1 LTEGKDKAVSMV
13 GKIFQQAV
21 RFVGLSGIG
30 WILDFCTYT
39 VLGLFSGNLVANNVI
54 SSWVGVTFV
63 FIFATR
69 KVFRNN
75 SRISLKW
82 KYLIY
87 LSYQCV
93 LIFLVSLLLK
103 EVDAAIVN
111 WVKIELLQTYS
122 AIIAKIVI
130 TPITMI
136 LNFFVLKGVI
146 EKI

>member
-1 LTEGKDKAVSMV
+1 MEAGMV
-13 GKIFQQAV
+13 GKLLQQAV

-39 VLGLFSGNLVANNVI
+39 VLGFFSGNLVINNVI

-69 KVFRNN
+69 KVFQNN

-87 LSYQCV
+87 LLYQCV

-103 EVDAAIVN
+103 EVDGAITK
-111 WVKIELLQTYS
+111 WISIELIQAYS
-122 AIIAKIVI
+122 SIIAKIVI
-130 TPITMI
+130 TPLTMI
-136 LNFFVLKGVI
+136 LNFFVMKGVI

>member
-1 LTEGKDKAVSMV
+1 MV
-13 GKIFQQAV
+13 AKLLQQAI

-39 VLGLFSGNLVANNVI
+39 VLGFFSGNLVANNVI

-69 KVFRNN
+69 KVFQNN

-82 KYLIY
+82 KYVIY
-87 LSYQCV
+87 LLYQCV

-103 EVDAAIVN
+103 EVDGAIIK
-111 WVKIELLQTYS
+111 WVSIELIQAYS
-122 AIIAKIVI
+122 SIIAKIVI

-136 LNFFVLKGVI
+136 LNFFVMKGVV

>member
-1 LTEGKDKAVSMV
+1 MV
-13 GKIFQQAV
+13 GKLLQQAV

-39 VLGLFSGNLVANNVI
+39 ILGFFSGNLVVNNVI

-69 KVFRNN
+69 KVFQNN

-87 LSYQCV
+87 LLYQCV

-103 EVDAAIVN
+103 EVDQAICK
-111 WVKIELLQTYS
+111 WITIEMIQTCS
-122 AIIAKIVI
+122 SIIAKILI

-136 LNFFVLKGVI
+136 LNFFVMKGVI

>member
-1 LTEGKDKAVSMV
+1 MRNLLK
-13 GKIFQQAV
+13 QAV
-21 RFVGLSGIG
+21 GFVGLSGIG

-39 VLGLFSGNLVANNVI
+39 VLGFLSENLVLNNFI

-69 KVFRNN
+69 KIFMNN
-75 SRISLKW
+75 SRIPLKW

-87 LSYQCV
+87 IAYQFV
-93 LIFLVSLLLK
+93 LIFLVSILLGKIDGLIMEYVTVEMILK
-103 EVDAAIVN
+103 FSFIIS
-111 WVKIELLQTYS
+111 KI
-122 AIIAKIVI
+122 II

-136 LNFFVLKGVI
+136 LNFFVMKGLI